1 MQQLLGSKQDSFYK
15 GRVQIGFGVGG
26 IKRTPMEK
34 QLFPKA
40 APSRQIGDLVPL
52 PTWHLSHCPG
62 PVPASS
68 WLEVQLSARS
78 EGSRQVG
85 RLFTHRDAK

>member
-1 MQQLLGSKQDSFYK
+1 MQLLGSKQDSFYK

-26 IKRTPMEK
+26 IKRISMEK

-40 APSRQIGDLVPL
+40 VPSRQIGELVPL

-62 PVPASS
+62 PAPASS
-68 WLEVQLSARS
+68 WLEVQLSTRS

-85 RLFTHRDAK
+85 RLFTHTDAK

>member
-1 MQQLLGSKQDSFYK
+1 MCPNRIWG
-15 GRVQIGFGVGG
+15 GRNLKDFDGETAVSQGRALPAVIGEL
-26 IKRTPMEK
+26 I
-34 QLFPKA
+34 
-40 APSRQIGDLVPL
+40 PL
-52 PTWHLSHCPG
+52 PTWHLSHWPG

-85 RLFTHRDAK
+85 RLFTQTDAK